1 MSRKHQNK
9 WLFPPDKR
17 RAIDLIRAD
26 LPAIATIEID
36 WATTGLAELLGEEG
50 GGRCVGGGG
59 GTEVADRGRTKAVGS
74 DKVPDDSNRKIITS

>member
-9 WLFPPDKR
+9 WLFSPDKR

-36 WATTGLAELLGEEG
+36 WATTGLAELW
-50 GGRCVGGGG
+50 GGGG
-59 GTEVADRGRTKAVGS
+59 GEGEGGAEVADRGRTKAVGS